1 MTVAEIQKRFE
12 ATIDQYYAELKYMK
26 TGFREKTELWHIG
39 GILQAALHI
48 LPNDN
53 YFQLKKYVYDTYGY
67 NPGGVAEQ
75 ITFDEIGGGRI
86 ECDEIRNCANDANI
100 MVI

>member
-1 MTVAEIQKRFE
+1 
-12 ATIDQYYAELKYMK
+12 MK

-86 ECDEIRNCANDANI
+86 ECDEIRKCANDANI